1 MTKSNKLESIISVPE
16 LTRLEKISVPLTGIG
31 QLFSGASNLTDF
43 PGSEHMGDF
52 IHVGLYSAIAG
63 YIGYKFD
70 DYGDKKDSKIAKKIG
85 KYFSDVTIPLLTAAF
100 VIGETVHDWIPLNV
114 MDTNDIYAAIGA
126 GVLGTFYAR
135 SLQNTKKQINEPGE
149 TLQTIKKL
157 ATKQ

>member
-1 MTKSNKLESIISVPE
+1 MKSKTLESILNSD
-16 LTRLEKISVPLTGIG
+16 TLEKLSVIPYTIG
-31 QLFSGASNLTDF
+31 TFVSGASNLIDF
-43 PGSEHMGDF
+43 PGSENMGDY
-52 IHVGLYSAIAG
+52 IHVGSYSMIAA
-63 YIGYKFD
+63 YVGYKFD
-70 DYGDKKDSKIAKKIG
+70 DYGDRNNSKIAKKIG